1 MKLLKEQWHIFTTL
15 SFIVFTFTTVQV
27 RQDALAEKITK
38 LESMQKDIQDIKEKV
53 IRIDERVE
61 NIKNKEGQR

>member
-1 MKLLKEQWHIFTTL
+1 MNILKDYWHILTAIVFV
-15 SFIVFTFTTVQV
+15 VFTFTTVQV
-27 RQDALAEKITK
+27 RQDAIASRIDR

-61 NIKNKEGQR
+61 IIKQGR